1 MSFMQWKGWESER
14 ERSNCEQSV
23 AKRSWRSMELVQWTE
38 VRCWMN
44 GIEGGIVSEHFQHVL
59 FANNDVVR
67 SLKNVCVV
75 LVQ

>member
-1 MSFMQWKGWESER
+1 
-14 ERSNCEQSV
+14 
-23 AKRSWRSMELVQWTE
+23 MELVQWTE

-44 GIEGGIVSEHFQHVL
+44 GIEGGIVS
-59 FANNDVVR
+59 NNDVVR